1 VTGSGN
7 APALREAGPS
17 PGWAEGSRELR
28 FTFGEYRIGSANYRA
43 WILRKHYL
51 ACDARDLETLPAFS
65 DVPPGIEVL
74 VLPSHPVESD
84 LPKLTK
90 RPGALRYVPAHF
102 NHWCIELPESFE
114 AYLAG
119 LSGKSRHEM
128 ARKARR
134 FAEHAAGR
142 EELREYRAPA
152 LMAEFVSLA
161 GALSRMTYQGRL
173 LDVGLPEGPAF
184 VAELEAAAARDEVRG
199 YLLLLDGKP
208 VAYGYCR
215 VDGDVLLFEH
225 TGYDPALADHS
236 PGIFLLREMLARV
249 CAEKRFRVFDFGT
262 GDAQYKRSYA
272 TTSRRCAAVLE
283 FRRTVR
289 NAMIVRAHRALI
301 GFSDGCVRILKAMGV
316 KDRLKRLLRR
326 S

>member
-1 VTGSGN
+1 MTGLGD
-7 APALREAGPS
+7 PATRREAGPA

-28 FTFGEYRIGSANYRA
+28 FTFGEFRIASARFRA
-43 WILRKHYL
+43 WVLRKHYL
-51 ACDARDLETLPAFS
+51 ACDARDLDTLPPFS
-65 DVPPGIEVL
+65 AVPPAVDVL
-74 VLPSHPVESD
+74 VLPSHPVDSD

-90 RPGALRYVPAHF
+90 RPDALRYVPAHF
-102 NHWCIELPESFE
+102 NHWCIELPASFE
-114 AYLAG
+114 AYLAR

-142 EELREYRAPA
+142 EEVREYRAPA
-152 LMAEFVSLA
+152 AMADFVSLA
-161 GALSRMTYQGRL
+161 GSLSRMTYQGRL

-199 YLLLLDGKP
+199 YLLLLEAKP
-208 VAYGYCR
+208 AAYGYCR

-225 TGYDPALADHS
+225 TGYDPALAEHS

-249 CAEKRFRVFDFGT
+249 CAENRFRVFDFGT

-283 FRRTVR
+283 FRRTFR
-289 NAMIVRAHRALI
+289 NGLLVRAHRALI
-301 GFSDGCVRILKAMGV
+301 GFSDGCVRVLKALGI
-316 KDRLKRLLRR
+316 KDRVRRLLRR